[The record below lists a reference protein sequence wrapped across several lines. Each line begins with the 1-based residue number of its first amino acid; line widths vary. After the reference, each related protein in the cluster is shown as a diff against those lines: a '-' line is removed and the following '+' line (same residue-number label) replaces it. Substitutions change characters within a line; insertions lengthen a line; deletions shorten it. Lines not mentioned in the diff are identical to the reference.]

1 MCVSVGSILP
11 VVRWEG
17 GFAAKNARRR
27 RGGGA
32 SRARARARTR
42 VEKMGRSRDGDG
54 SIVAR
59 AGIDSVAPS
68 TRGVARPRGV
78 PSRGP
83 RAWRSHRRPSRPFP
97 FASAR
102 RRRRRLSGPRAR
114 LGRSPLSRRP
124 VSSSARRWGGRG
136 IRGEEGGGVGETPP
150 GGSGRDRGGRGAA
163 EIGTRAS
170 RGARAPAWR
179 RRFFERL
186 ARATAARR
194 TGRAEIRR
202 LPGAASTD
210 ARDATRV
217 NSTGR
222 GRSEG
227 ERATGA
233 RGMAVCVAGACAF
246 PTARRHDF

>member
-1 MCVSVGSILP
+1 MFVSEGSMLP

-17 GFAAKNARRR
+17 GFAANARRR
-27 RGGGA
+27 RGGRGG
-32 SRARARARTR
+32 ARARARERASRRWGDPAT
-42 VEKMGRSRDGDG
+42 GTDRS
-54 SIVAR
+54 SR

-83 RAWRSHRRPSRPFP
+83 RAWRSHRRPRRPFP

-136 IRGEEGGGVGETPP
+136 IRGEEGGWVGETPP

>member
-17 GFAAKNARRR
+17 GFAAKNARRC
-27 RGGGA
+27 RGAGR
-32 SRARARARTR
+32 RARAQRASRRWGDPATGTDRSSACGDRLGRTFHAGCRSSARGPSGAHELDGLIGDR
-42 VEKMGRSRDGDG
+42 VGLS
-54 SIVAR
+54 
-59 AGIDSVAPS
+59 PS
-68 TRGVARPRGV
+68 RPRGDV
-78 PSRGP
+78 GGVCQVRG
-83 RAWRSHRRPSRPFP
+83 ARP
-97 FASAR
+97 AV
-102 RRRRRLSGPRAR
+102 
-114 LGRSPLSRRP
+114 LSRRP

-136 IRGEEGGGVGETPP
+136 IRGEEGEWVSETPP